1 MSYKLILN
9 FPRRWLII
17 KNDDKGALQKAIS

>member
-1 MSYKLILN
+1 MSYKLNLN
-9 FPRRWLII
+9 FPCLWLII